1 MPTTWENSCVDQLE
15 FNSYNAD
22 VQKVTNA
29 VRESVESMI
38 LPDGAKMLVAVAT
51 DIVTA
56 IQTRNDRP
64 DVRAA
69 VASLHACLAVLQA
82 IDGNLDG

>member
-1 MPTTWENSCVDQLE
+1 MPTTWENSCVDQI
-15 FNSYNAD
+15 FNSANSK
-22 VQKVTNA
+22 VQKATDA
-29 VRESVESMI
+29 VRGSVVPLI
-38 LPDGAKMLVAVAT
+38 LPDAAKLLVAVAT

-69 VASLHACLAVLQA
+69 VASLHASLAVLQA
-82 IDGNLDG
+82 IGGDLNG

>member
-1 MPTTWENSCVDQLE
+1 MPTTWENSCVDE
-15 FNSYNAD
+15 IFNSSNPKIQRAA
-22 VQKVTNA
+22 NA
-29 VRESVESMI
+29 VRESVELMI
-38 LPDGAKMLVAVAT
+38 LPDAAKLLVAVAT

-64 DVRAA
+64 DVQAA
-69 VASLHACLAVLQA
+69 VASLHASLAVLQA

>member
-1 MPTTWENSCVDQLE
+1 MPTVWENSCVDQV
-15 FNSYNAD
+15 FNSGNS
-22 VQKVTNA
+22 KIKKTTNA

-69 VASLHACLAVLQA
+69 VASLHASLAVLQA

>member
-1 MPTTWENSCVDQLE
+1 MPTVWENSCVDQV
-15 FNSYNAD
+15 FNSSHPK
-22 VQKVTNA
+22 VQA

-38 LPDGAKMLVAVAT
+38 LPDAAKLLVAVAT
-51 DIVTA
+51 DIVTV

-69 VASLHACLAVLQA
+69 VASLHASLVVLQA
-82 IDGNLDG
+82 IDPNLNG

>member
-1 MPTTWENSCVDQLE
+1 MPTTWENSCVDQL
-15 FNSYNAD
+15 FNSSNSK

-29 VRESVESMI
+29 VRESVDPMI
-38 LPDGAKMLVAVAT
+38 LPDAAKLLVAVAT